1 MKRFIGLLERLQF
14 SPFNRD
20 LPSDLAEYMA
30 SESSDDIAWTLL
42 LLSGSQLGELLPL
55 RQLRQWVLAETQL
68 PEWLYQ
74 ECLERVQNPAE
85 CLSLLTDL
93 IKPSAGTESS
103 LALNEWIEVIL
114 PFRQWTAQNQ
124 LNQLKIWW
132 SALSLAELTLVH
144 QLLTGQFNARVSK
157 RTIELALSKA
167 YDDEGRKGLAARVLA
182 IRTRLGESVPMTQLE
197 LWTCPKIPSS

>member
-103 LALNEWIEVIL
+103 LALSEWIEVIL

-167 YDDEGRKGLAARVLA
+167 YDDEGRKGIAARVLA